1 MKKTFSIFTFQ
12 PLLTFHTIWF
22 ILDMEK
28 NNFRLPTIVYI
39 SHNLTYTWHG
49 GTQTPPPPPLLIA
62 NETMHQTHYFLAIKK
77 GVAYLFGKV
86 ALKKNL
92 GAYIFKKL
100 EPILQ
105 VQ

>member
-1 MKKTFSIFTFQ
+1 
-12 PLLTFHTIWF
+12 
-22 ILDMEK
+22 
-28 NNFRLPTIVYI
+28 
-39 SHNLTYTWHG
+39 
-49 GTQTPPPPPLLIA
+49 
-62 NETMHQTHYFLAIKK
+62 MHQTHYFLAIKK